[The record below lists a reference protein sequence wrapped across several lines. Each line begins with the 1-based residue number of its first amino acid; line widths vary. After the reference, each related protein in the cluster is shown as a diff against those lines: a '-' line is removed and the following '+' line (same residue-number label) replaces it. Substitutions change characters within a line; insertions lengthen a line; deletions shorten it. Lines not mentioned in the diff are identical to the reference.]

1 MRQQISN
8 SQHVSPWPRSSVAGR
23 GCGAPWQSDRRWD
36 SPHRGAIYWG
46 RPSPQPTP
54 GQHASSPQ
62 GGETSLPEQAAGV
75 TDGEDETPAQRR
87 KRTEA
92 VLFLHRGPIPLRKL
106 ASLAALA
113 DATEA
118 RTRVR
123 ELNQLYDDNRSSLR
137 IEEVGGGHQLFTR
150 PSVAP
155 WVRRLKSVPDPV
167 RLGSVAMETL
177 AIIAYRQPV
186 PRADIE
192 AIRGVACG
200 ELVRHLIERNLV
212 RICGR
217 SEDLGRPYL
226 YGTTPQFLQLFGLK
240 SLAALPELTGASI
253 RENSDDTLAN
263 PEDLLQGTQGPTPI
277 DPPSVLNF
285 HCNDSSPPALVTA
298 KESDVSIV
306 RGPVVFDEVADLLD
320 TDTAVAVLPAD
331 AGLPPQVVASDEDED
346 EDWDDDEEADDDE
359 DDWDDEDD
367 EDLED
372 DEEEDEWEEVGDE
385 EEGEIVEDEEDADE
399 LEADEELE
407 DEEESD
413 EEDEEWDDDDEDWDE
428 DDEEGEEEEEEDEW
442 D

>member
-1 MRQQISN
+1 
-8 SQHVSPWPRSSVAGR
+8 
-23 GCGAPWQSDRRWD
+23 
-36 SPHRGAIYWG
+36 
-46 RPSPQPTP
+46 
-54 GQHASSPQ
+54 
-62 GGETSLPEQAAGV
+62 
-75 TDGEDETPAQRR
+75 
-87 KRTEA
+87 
-92 VLFLHRGPIPLRKL
+92 
-106 ASLAALA
+106 
-113 DATEA
+113 
-118 RTRVR
+118 
-123 ELNQLYDDNRSSLR
+123 
-137 IEEVGGGHQLFTR
+137 
-150 PSVAP
+150 
-155 WVRRLKSVPDPV
+155 
-167 RLGSVAMETL
+167 METL

-306 RGPVVFDEVADLLD
+306 RGPVVFDEVADLFD

-331 AGLPPQVVASDEDED
+331 AGVPPQVVASEEDED
-346 EDWDDDEEADDDE
+346 EDWDDDEADDDD

-372 DEEEDEWEEVGDE
+372 DDEEDEWEEVGDE
-385 EEGEIVEDEEDADE
+385 EEGEIVEDEEAEDE

-407 DEEESD
+407 DDEESD